1 MTQKIKFYLDT
12 QGVKQAIYQNEPLAQ
27 LEKQAMEKQLSQVQ
41 AAFRNDFGF
50 EGKFRVEFMYRPATA
65 KRAPSGAVRPVYRL
79 YADDARTTLALKKQ
93 PGWLARFSANAKL

>member
-1 MTQKIKFYLDT
+1 MAQKIKFYLDT

-27 LEKQAMEKQLSQVQ
+27 LEKQAMEKQLAQIQ
-41 AAFRNDFGF
+41 AAFLQDFGF

-79 YADDARTTLALKKQ
+79 YGDDARTIMALKKQ
-93 PGWLARFSANAKL
+93 PGWLARFSADAKL